1 MAIVLDKAHSFAET
15 ATDGF
20 LSFPQVT
27 SRGRVEALPKPAN

>member
-20 LSFPQVT
+20 LPFPQVT